1 MTVTKRYL
9 GVDYGDRRVGLATG
23 DDEVRLAAPL
33 STLEVEPDEL
43 VEALVHVCRKETID
57 HLVLGLP
64 RGLESQD
71 TAQTVKVRNLAI
83 KLESALGLPITLQ
96 DEALT
101 SEVARGRLID
111 SGQSTTGGA
120 IDREAAAI
128 ILQDYLD
135 GLV

>member
-1 MTVTKRYL
+1 MSHTKRYL
-9 GVDYGDRRVGLATG
+9 GVDYGTKRVGLATG

-33 STLEVEPDEL
+33 TTLEVDPEEL
-43 VEALVHVCRKETID
+43 VEALVHICHKEAVD
-57 HLVLGLP
+57 HIIMGLP

-101 SEVARGRLID
+101 SEVARERLVNA
-111 SGQSTTGGA
+111 GQPTDRGA

-135 GLV
+135 GLE

>member
-1 MTVTKRYL
+1 MADTKRYL
-9 GVDYGDRRVGLATG
+9 GVDFGDKRVGLATG
-23 DDEVRLAAPL
+23 DDEVGLATAL
-33 STLEVEPDEL
+33 ETLEVEPEDL
-43 VEALVHVCRKETID
+43 VEALIHVCHKEGID
-57 HLVLGLP
+57 HIVMGLP

-101 SEVARGRLID
+101 SEVARERLVAAGR
-111 SGQSTTGGA
+111 TTDGGV

-135 GLV
+135 GLE